1 MSSLN
6 FINRATSELARAEE
20 RARKLGVKVQAK
32 VDHAVQRVD
41 KATANVV
48 SHIDEATKLV
58 EGAAK
63 TVDRVLPWVDGSA
76 IQRGLNTL
84 NAGAAKLA
92 TSRFAEVKAAAH
104 KLQGAVGV
112 LGKSFTALTG
122 IGGAPGGKAADA
134 VKAISSLSNA
144 AKLPAAADT
153 AVASGNPNLLLLST
167 AEGTSFRFNLGS
179 LAFDQLRRQSTFHI
193 AAQERLLRP
202 EALQV
207 VSQGGETLTLSGAV
221 YAGGQVV
228 KGSNPIG
235 QLRAIGVK
243 GQPLQ
248 LTTGYGKPLGDWLM
262 VSITEEQSA
271 HFVNG
276 EPRKQTFTLEFKRYG
291 NDLKNL

>member
-1 MSSLN
+1 MSSLK
-6 FINRATSELARAEE
+6 FINRATSELAQAEE

-32 VDHAVQRVD
+32 LDQSVQRVD
-41 KATANVV
+41 KATAKVV
-48 SHIDEATKLV
+48 SHIDDAAKLV
-58 EGAAK
+58 ESAAK
-63 TVDRVLPWVDGSA
+63 TIDRVIPWIDGSA

-92 TSRFAEVKAAAH
+92 ANKSAEVKAAAD
-104 KLQGAVGV
+104 KLHGAVGA

-122 IGGAPGGKAADA
+122 FGGGQGGKAADA
-134 VKAISSLSNA
+134 AKAISSLSPA
-144 AKLPAAADT
+144 AKPADVG
-153 AVASGNPNLLLLST
+153 AVSGNPNLLLLST
-167 AEGTSFRFNLGS
+167 ANGASFRFNLGS
-179 LAFDQLRRQSTFHI
+179 VAFDQLRRQSNFHI

-221 YAGGQVV
+221 YAGGQIV

-235 QLRAIGVK
+235 QLRAIGAK

-262 VSITEEQSA
+262 VSISEEQSA